1 MVLYAFQMLRLQ
13 ILEEVN
19 LKDYSLYSLR
29 EIRFLK
35 LPDKS
40 IKIKFIVKS
49 ILAVKTLASERA
61 LEAWFRMKSYL
72 VKCSTNDMKWNI
84 AKNLPKII
92 YDKS

>member
-19 LKDYSLYSLR
+19 LKDYSMYSLR

-40 IKIKFIVKS
+40 IKIKFIVKKVS
-49 ILAVKTLASERA
+49 LQ
-61 LEAWFRMKSYL
+61 
-72 VKCSTNDMKWNI
+72 
-84 AKNLPKII
+84 
-92 YDKS
+92 

>member
-1 MVLYAFQMLRLQ
+1 MVVYAFQMLRLQ

-29 EIRFLK
+29 EIKSSFSQIA
-35 LPDKS
+35 DKS

-84 AKNLPKII
+84 AKNHLW
-92 YDKS
+92 

>member
-1 MVLYAFQMLRLQ
+1 MVVYAFQMLRLQ

-35 LPDKS
+35 LPDNQNQA

-49 ILAVKTLASERA
+49 ILAVKSLASERA
-61 LEAWFRMKSYL
+61 LEA
-72 VKCSTNDMKWNI
+72 
-84 AKNLPKII
+84 
-92 YDKS
+92 